1 LHNAFELM
9 SLSSYHATTNATSQ
23 GEDAHT
29 IEEGLEEVCAVQE
42 VADTMV
48 DVSQEAVNDR
58 RIDPNAK
65 FVVKWVILQKNVV
78 TILMEICS
86 R

>member
-1 LHNAFELM
+1 M
-9 SLSSYHATTNATSQ
+9 C
-23 GEDAHT
+23 D
-29 IEEGLEEVCAVQE
+29 E
-42 VADTMV
+42 VANAMV
-48 DVSQEAVNDR
+48 DVSYEAVNDR

-65 FVVKWVILQKNVV
+65 FIVKWVILQKNVD